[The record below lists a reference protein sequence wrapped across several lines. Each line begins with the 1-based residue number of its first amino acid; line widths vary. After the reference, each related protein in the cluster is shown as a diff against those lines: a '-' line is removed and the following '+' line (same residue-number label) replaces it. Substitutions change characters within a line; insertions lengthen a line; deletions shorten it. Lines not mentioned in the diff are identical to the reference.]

1 MDSGIQVSRLL
12 VIPKKF
18 PASAM
23 TVADETPRKSRRGL
37 VPIAIIRSLAES
49 DREDEGGR
57 VDDRRSAPEGV
68 DTVVS
73 VGVVFGFKGKSLE
86 PSREA
91 SRSDSFVG
99 SLSEREPSSFCAIL
113 LPFPPND
120 KQFSSR
126 FPCA

>member
-37 VPIAIIRSLAES
+37 VPIAIISSLAES

-73 VGVVFGFKGKSLE
+73 VGVVFVFKGKSLE
-86 PSREA
+86 PSRGA
-91 SRSDSFVG
+91 SRSESLVG
-99 SLSEREPSSFCAIL
+99 ALSECETSSSTAIL
-113 LPFPPND
+113 LPFPPNEEY
-120 KQFSSR
+120 FSSR